1 LNVAILVGGRGRRI
15 NAEKGLLEIK
25 GKKFIEIL
33 VEKFKDCNV
42 IIVCRDEKQA
52 KLYERFGETIIDEV
66 KDFGP
71 LAAIYSA
78 LKYFKDYVLVVA
90 VDMPLIKKELAK
102 HIFEVCKNGY
112 DAVIPKWKDG
122 KVEPLLACYSFKA
135 IGEIEKSIM
144 RGERKIIKSMERLNV
159 LYYPIEELRRF
170 DENLLSFINVNTKK
184 ELELVRCL
192 STDLEEL

>member
-1 LNVAILVGGRGRRI
+1 LNVAILVGGKGRRI
-15 NAEKGLLEIK
+15 NAEKGLLEVR

-33 VEKFKDCNV
+33 IEKFKDCNV
-42 IIVCRDEKQA
+42 VIVCRDEKQA

-66 KDFGP
+66 KNFGP

-78 LKYFKDYVLVVA
+78 LKYFKDYVLVIA
-90 VDMPLIKKELAK
+90 VDMPLIKKELAR
-102 HIFEVCKNGY
+102 HIFEVCRNGY
-112 DAVIPKWKDG
+112 DAVIPKWEDG

-135 IGEIEKSIM
+135 IEEIKRSIA
-144 RGERKIIKSMERLNV
+144 RGEKKIIKSIERLNV

-170 DENLLSFINVNTKK
+170 DENLLSFINVNTRK

-192 STDLEEL
+192 LTDLEGL